1 MAMKILSGR
10 KRKNEE
16 SPEWLLTYSDMV
28 TLLLT
33 FFVLLYSYSK
43 VDLEKFQKIVESFR
57 RALAMTSVEPVTV
70 PQVLDN
76 DKAPPGISDEE
87 LYNKLRGLIQKEGLA
102 GKVTVSSERRG
113 IVIRLEEQVFFD
125 LGKSELRPEALPVL
139 QKIGAVL
146 REIPDRELRVEGH
159 TDDLPIN
166 TLLYPSNWELS
177 AARAGAV
184 VRYFITDCG
193 LRPWRFEIVGC
204 GEFRP
209 AYPNT
214 NPHWRQLNRRVEIVI
229 KEGGATKD
237 ENG

>member
-1 MAMKILSGR
+1 MAMRILSGR
-10 KRKNEE
+10 RRRNEG
-16 SPEWLLTYSDMV
+16 SSEWLLTYADMV

-57 RALAMTSVEPVTV
+57 RALAITSVEPVTV

-76 DKAPPGISDEE
+76 DEAPPGISDEE

-113 IVIRLEEQVFFD
+113 IVIRLDEQVFFD

-229 KEGGATKD
+229 NLTSPPCSD
-237 ENG
+237 